1 MWKRHEGKK
10 AREIKICTRKPEQKN
25 ERKDGREY
33 KMRKYWCKI
42 PDHEV
47 KENCFWK
54 ESKGSKDKRK
64 TVEERKQERKKE
76 RATSTKRDMEVEG
89 RERKERQQ
97 EKRKAITDRHKVK
110 KDK

>member
-1 MWKRHEGKK
+1 
-10 AREIKICTRKPEQKN
+10 
-25 ERKDGREY
+25 
-33 KMRKYWCKI
+33 MRKYWCKI
-42 PDHEV
+42 PDQEV

-97 EKRKAITDRHKVK
+97 GEMKAITDRHKVK
-110 KDK
+110 KINRKSIQRFNEDACTRNKRNI